1 MSLFY
6 RHNKVQMNTDIGK
19 KIYNLASEIFPI
31 NRSLSGD
38 GVRQTIHIINKYI
51 HNSNKNINQEKQ
63 FTINEIPSGSTV
75 FDWTVP
81 KEWMLKE
88 AFIENSEG
96 SHIIDFKENNLH
108 VLGYSAPI
116 DKWVTLEELK
126 KYIYTQPEQ
135 PDVIPYVT
143 SYYKERSGFCM
154 SAHQLQS
161 LPDGRYHMFIDSK
174 LFDGSLTYADLVIPG
189 NSAQEIMITSYIC
202 HPSMANNECSGPALL
217 AELINYVCSMT
228 KRKFTYRFVLNP
240 ETIGSIIYLSKNL
253 QQLKDNLVAGIVLS
267 CVGDN
272 RDFSIV
278 HSRTGNTLADSSLEH
293 ILKFCPHYTSYSF
306 LDRGSDE
313 RQYNAP
319 GVDLPFVTFCR
330 SKFGTYPEYHTSE
343 DNLEL
348 ISHQGFQG
356 SYDVMTKWIDAM
368 ESNEKYIV
376 TVLCEPQ
383 LGKRGFYPTI
393 SQKNSY
399 DTIRAMTNFIAYAD
413 GKNDLFE
420 ISRIIGEPIDNLL
433 PIIQK
438 LKDAGLI
445 KVNLNK

>member
-161 LPDGRYHMFIDSK
+161 LPDGRYRGRGNYSRSAAHRSPVHR
-174 LFDGSLTYADLVIPG
+174 LSTPG
-189 NSAQEIMITSYIC
+189 T
-202 HPSMANNECSGPALL
+202 PA
-217 AELINYVCSMT
+217 T
-228 KRKFTYRFVLNP
+228 
-240 ETIGSIIYLSKNL
+240 
-253 QQLKDNLVAGIVLS
+253 
-267 CVGDN
+267 
-272 RDFSIV
+272 
-278 HSRTGNTLADSSLEH
+278 
-293 ILKFCPHYTSYSF
+293 
-306 LDRGSDE
+306 
-313 RQYNAP
+313 
-319 GVDLPFVTFCR
+319 
-330 SKFGTYPEYHTSE
+330 
-343 DNLEL
+343 
-348 ISHQGFQG
+348 
-356 SYDVMTKWIDAM
+356 
-368 ESNEKYIV
+368 
-376 TVLCEPQ
+376 
-383 LGKRGFYPTI
+383 
-393 SQKNSY
+393 
-399 DTIRAMTNFIAYAD
+399 
-413 GKNDLFE
+413 
-420 ISRIIGEPIDNLL
+420 
-433 PIIQK
+433 
-438 LKDAGLI
+438 
-445 KVNLNK
+445 